1 MKALGFNKTLNGFSE
16 ANQKEFNE
24 RWKML
29 NIVSE
34 SKTQK
39 TAFCG
44 HKKIKGKNKKQSS
57 YFGSTM
63 HCPEKNLSTETNHSL
78 KIIMY
83 LNVDCVQQHIFS

>member
-29 NIVSE
+29 NIVSK

-44 HKKIKGKNKKQSS
+44 HKK
-57 YFGSTM
+57 
-63 HCPEKNLSTETNHSL
+63 
-78 KIIMY
+78 
-83 LNVDCVQQHIFS
+83 